1 VGLGTATPVIIPKL
15 NANETTGARWNAPRT
30 GSLRGSPGI
39 DSGIQCILGAHK
51 ALDAWSILPER
62 YPDSGLPTP
71 QRERCCQ
78 MLTSVLRLT

>member
-15 NANETTGARWNAPRT
+15 NANETTGARWNAQGT

-51 ALDAWSILPER
+51 R
-62 YPDSGLPTP
+62 
-71 QRERCCQ
+71 
-78 MLTSVLRLT
+78 